1 MKHYQSSSSLSSS
14 SLFRSLCY
22 RLYPDARIR
31 ISSPGTTARPMVL
44 LFGWGGS
51 VPKNLRKIEEFYDSR
66 NVRTVSFIMPL
77 GCFKFV
83 RDYFID
89 DLIDVINK
97 NNSNN
102 DPIYVHSYS
111 NNGLWAYADFARRLD
126 EVKVGK
132 IEKLIVDSAPHFIY
146 QQVSISEEARLL
158 SKVVTSIVS
167 KGTYHHPIY
176 TPIIY
181 ASLIVMA
188 TTSRIITK
196 ICQILNFKNMI
207 VPDLIDLSIY
217 LRDNVPKVD
226 TYFIYSSGDSLI
238 ETKTIETFQT
248 YWKARDINV
257 QTQKFGDHVPH
268 TSSFYKEGDQYKNI
282 IIKFFNI

>member
-1 MKHYQSSSSLSSS
+1 M
-14 SLFRSLCY
+14 
-22 RLYPDARIR
+22 
-31 ISSPGTTARPMVL
+31 
-44 LFGWGGS
+44 
-51 VPKNLRKIEEFYDSR
+51 NLRKIEEFYDSR
-66 NVRTVSFIMPL
+66 NVKTVSFIMPL

-89 DLIDVINK
+89 DLIDIINK

-111 NNGLWAYADFARRLD
+111 NNGLWAYGDFARRLD

-132 IEKLIVDSAPHFIY
+132 IEKLIIDSAPHFIY
-146 QQVSISEEARLL
+146 QQVPISEEARLL

-167 KGTYHHPIY
+167 KGAYHHPIY

-196 ICQILNFKNMI
+196 ICQILNIKNMI
-207 VPDLIDLSIY
+207 VPDLINLSVY
-217 LRDNVPKVD
+217 LRDHVPAVD
-226 TYFIYSSGDSLI
+226 TYFIYSSGDTLI
-238 ETKTIETFQT
+238 ETKTIETFQS
-248 YWKARDINV
+248 YWKDNRNIPI
-257 QTQKFGDHVPH
+257 QSHQFGDHVPH
-268 TSSFYKEGDQYKNI
+268 TSSFYKESDQYKNI

>member
-1 MKHYQSSSSLSSS
+1 
-14 SLFRSLCY
+14 
-22 RLYPDARIR
+22 
-31 ISSPGTTARPMVL
+31 
-44 LFGWGGS
+44 
-51 VPKNLRKIEEFYDSR
+51 
-66 NVRTVSFIMPL
+66 MPL

-89 DLIDVINK
+89 DLIDIINK

-111 NNGLWAYADFARRLD
+111 NNGLWAYGDFARRL
-126 EVKVGK
+126 EVKVGKIEVKVVK

-167 KGTYHHPIY
+167 KGRYHHPIY

-196 ICQILNFKNMI
+196 ICQILNIKNMI

-248 YWKARDINV
+248 YWKKRNINI
-257 QTQKFGDHVPH
+257 QTHQFGDHVPH
-268 TSSFYKEGDQYKNI
+268 TSSFYKEVDQYTNI